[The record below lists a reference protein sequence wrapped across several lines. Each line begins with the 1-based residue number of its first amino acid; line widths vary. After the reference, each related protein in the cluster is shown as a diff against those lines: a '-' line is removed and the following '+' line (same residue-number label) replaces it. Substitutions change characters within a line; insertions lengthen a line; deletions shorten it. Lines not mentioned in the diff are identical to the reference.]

1 MSAVPSL
8 TLSVHDATGS
18 RRIVV
23 DGAGATLGR
32 GTDCSV
38 VLADTRRAISRL
50 QARIDWRDGHYLLTD
65 SGSNPTLVNGRIPGV
80 SREVVLHDGDTL
92 TIDVYR
98 IVIEIEGASHGEDA
112 TVFAA
117 LAGRE
122 EEDEVDAPTMVRVPE
137 REAARP
143 EAADLVDAVT
153 QLRAADQAQ
162 AARGESG
169 ALDAVDELPDT
180 PTMVRLP
187 VIATPQATQSAPT
200 AQQESSITQVAPPVQ
215 AGPLESAEPAAAS
228 LSSLPA
234 TTRHAEPID
243 PTAHDTLLVALCDG
257 LGIDAASLA
266 GRNATDVARLAGALL
281 RDAVG
286 GAMAA
291 LRTGRIPGAAAGPEL
306 DGADPLRDRD
316 DVETALRLLLS
327 ASTASA
333 SRDRLRDAFGE
344 LRDRQLAL
352 RGGLREVLAGLDPA
366 RLDPEAGWRD
376 WLPGSAAR
384 LRAQYARD
392 WTRIS
397 RQAEATL
404 DSPLAAPGQQ
414 APN

>member
-122 EEDEVDAPTMVRVPE
+122 EEEVDAPTMVRVPE
-137 REAARP
+137 R

-153 QLRAADQAQ
+153 QLRAADQVQ

-169 ALDAVDELPDT
+169 AADAVDELPDT

-187 VIATPQATQSAPT
+187 VIATPQAPQAAPT
-200 AQQESSITQVAPPVQ
+200 QQQASSITQVAPSMQ
-215 AGPLESAEPAAAS
+215 AGPLESVEA
-228 LSSLPA
+228 A

-291 LRTGRIPGAAAGPEL
+291 LRTGHMPGAAAGPEL
-306 DGADPLRDRD
+306 DGADPLRDRG

-333 SRDRLRDAFGE
+333 SRERLRDAFGE

-366 RLDPEAGWRD
+366 RLEPEAAGWRD

-392 WTRIS
+392 WTRVS
-397 RQAEATL
+397 RQAAATL
-404 DSPLAAPGQQ
+404 DSALAAPSQQ

>member
-23 DGAGATLGR
+23 EGAGATLGR

-122 EEDEVDAPTMVRVPE
+122 EEEVDAPTMVRVPE

-169 ALDAVDELPDT
+169 AADAVDELPDT

-187 VIATPQATQSAPT
+187 VIAAPQATQATQAAPT
-200 AQQESSITQVAPPVQ
+200 
-215 AGPLESAEPAAAS
+215 L
-228 LSSLPA
+228 
-234 TTRHAEPID
+234 
-243 PTAHDTLLVALCDG
+243 
-257 LGIDAASLA
+257 
-266 GRNATDVARLAGALL
+266 
-281 RDAVG
+281 
-286 GAMAA
+286 
-291 LRTGRIPGAAAGPEL
+291 
-306 DGADPLRDRD
+306 
-316 DVETALRLLLS
+316 
-327 ASTASA
+327 
-333 SRDRLRDAFGE
+333 
-344 LRDRQLAL
+344 
-352 RGGLREVLAGLDPA
+352 
-366 RLDPEAGWRD
+366 
-376 WLPGSAAR
+376 
-384 LRAQYARD
+384 
-392 WTRIS
+392 
-397 RQAEATL
+397 
-404 DSPLAAPGQQ
+404 QQ
-414 APN
+414 ASS

>member
-122 EEDEVDAPTMVRVPE
+122 EEEVDAPTMVRVPE
-137 REAARP
+137 R

-162 AARGESG
+162 AAPGESG

-187 VIATPQATQSAPT
+187 VIATPQAPQAPQVPQVPQAAPT
-200 AQQESSITQVAPPVQ
+200 QQQASSITQVAPSMQ
-215 AGPLESAEPAAAS
+215 AGPLESVEA
-228 LSSLPA
+228 A

-291 LRTGRIPGAAAGPEL
+291 LRTGHMPSAAAGPEL
-306 DGADPLRDRD
+306 DGADPLRDRG

-327 ASTASA
+327 ASAASA

-366 RLDPEAGWRD
+366 RLEPEAAGWRD

-392 WTRIS
+392 WTRVS
-397 RQAEATL
+397 QQAAATL
-404 DSPLAAPGQQ
+404 DSPLAAPSQQ

>member
-122 EEDEVDAPTMVRVPE
+122 EEEVDAPTMVRVPE
-137 REAARP
+137 R

-153 QLRAADQAQ
+153 QLRAADQVQ

-169 ALDAVDELPDT
+169 AADAVDELPDT

-187 VIATPQATQSAPT
+187 VIAIPQATQAAPT
-200 AQQESSITQVAPPVQ
+200 LQQASSITQVAPSMQ
-215 AGPLESAEPAAAS
+215 AGPLESVEA
-228 LSSLPA
+228 A

-291 LRTGRIPGAAAGPEL
+291 LRTGHMPSAAAGPEL
-306 DGADPLRDRD
+306 DGADPLRDRG

-327 ASTASA
+327 ASAASA

-392 WTRIS
+392 WTRVS
-397 RQAEATL
+397 QQAAAAL
-404 DSPLAAPGQQ
+404 DVQPVAAPGQQ

>member
-122 EEDEVDAPTMVRVPE
+122 EEEVDAPTMVRVPE

-153 QLRAADQAQ
+153 QLRAADQVQ

-169 ALDAVDELPDT
+169 AADAVDELPDT

-187 VIATPQATQSAPT
+187 VIATPQATQAAPT
-200 AQQESSITQVAPPVQ
+200 LQQASSITQVAPSMQ
-215 AGPLESAEPAAAS
+215 AGPLESAE
-228 LSSLPA
+228 LA
-234 TTRHAEPID
+234 TTRHAEPIH
-243 PTAHDTLLVALCDG
+243 PAAHDILLVALCDG

-266 GRNATDVARLAGALL
+266 GRDAADVARLAGALL

-291 LRTGRIPGAAAGPEL
+291 LRTGHMPGAAAGPEL
-306 DGADPLRDRD
+306 DGADPLRDCS

-327 ASTASA
+327 ASAASA

-344 LRDRQLAL
+344 LRDRHLAL

-392 WTRIS
+392 WTRVS
-397 RQAEATL
+397 QQAAATL
-404 DSPLAAPGQQ
+404 DSQPAAVPGQQ

>member
-122 EEDEVDAPTMVRVPE
+122 EEEVDAPTMVRVPE
-137 REAARP
+137 R

-162 AARGESG
+162 AAPGESG

-187 VIATPQATQSAPT
+187 VIATPQAPQAPQVPQAAPT
-200 AQQESSITQVAPPVQ
+200 QQQASSITQVAPSMQ
-215 AGPLESAEPAAAS
+215 AGPLESVEA
-228 LSSLPA
+228 A

-291 LRTGRIPGAAAGPEL
+291 LRTGHMPGAAAGPEL
-306 DGADPLRDRD
+306 DGADPLRDRG

-366 RLDPEAGWRD
+366 RLDPETAGWRD

-392 WTRIS
+392 WTRVS
-397 RQAEATL
+397 QQAAATL
-404 DSPLAAPGQQ
+404 DSPLAAPSQQ

>member
-1 MSAVPSL
+1 A
-8 TLSVHDATGS
+8 
-18 RRIVV
+18 
-23 DGAGATLGR
+23 
-32 GTDCSV
+32 
-38 VLADTRRAISRL
+38 
-50 QARIDWRDGHYLLTD
+50 
-65 SGSNPTLVNGRIPGV
+65 PTL
-80 SREVVLHDGDTL
+80 
-92 TIDVYR
+92 
-98 IVIEIEGASHGEDA
+98 
-112 TVFAA
+112 
-117 LAGRE
+117 
-122 EEDEVDAPTMVRVPE
+122 
-137 REAARP
+137 
-143 EAADLVDAVT
+143 
-153 QLRAADQAQ
+153 QQA
-162 AARGESG
+162 
-169 ALDAVDELPDT
+169 
-180 PTMVRLP
+180 
-187 VIATPQATQSAPT
+187 
-200 AQQESSITQVAPPVQ
+200 SSITQVAPSMQ
-215 AGPLESAEPAAAS
+215 AGPLESVE
-228 LSSLPA
+228 PA

-243 PTAHDTLLVALCDG
+243 PTAYDTLLVALCDG

-291 LRTGRIPGAAAGPEL
+291 LRTGRMPGAAAGPEL
-306 DGADPLRDRD
+306 EGADPLRDRD

-366 RLDPEAGWRD
+366 RLEPEAAGWRD

-397 RQAEATL
+397 RQAAATL
-404 DSPLAAPGQQ
+404 DSPLAAPGQP

>member
-122 EEDEVDAPTMVRVPE
+122 EEEVDAPTMVRVPE
-137 REAARP
+137 R

-162 AARGESG
+162 AAPSESG

-187 VIATPQATQSAPT
+187 VIATPQAPQAPQAAPT
-200 AQQESSITQVAPPVQ
+200 QQQASSITQVAPSMQ
-215 AGPLESAEPAAAS
+215 AGPLESVEA
-228 LSSLPA
+228 A

-291 LRTGRIPGAAAGPEL
+291 LRTGHMPGAAAGPEL
-306 DGADPLRDRD
+306 DGADPLRDRG

-327 ASTASA
+327 ASAASA

-366 RLDPEAGWRD
+366 RLDPETAGWRD

-392 WTRIS
+392 WTRVS
-397 RQAEATL
+397 RQAAATL
-404 DSPLAAPGQQ
+404 DSALAAPSQQ

>member
-23 DGAGATLGR
+23 EGAGATLGR

-122 EEDEVDAPTMVRVPE
+122 EEEEVDAPTMVRVPE

-169 ALDAVDELPDT
+169 ALDAVDALPDT

-187 VIATPQATQSAPT
+187 VIAAPQATQATQAAPT
-200 AQQESSITQVAPPVQ
+200 VQQASSITQVAPSMQ
-215 AGPLESAEPAAAS
+215 AGPLESAEA
-228 LSSLPA
+228 A

-243 PTAHDTLLVALCDG
+243 PAAHDTLLVALCDG

-266 GRNATDVARLAGALL
+266 GRDATDVARLAGALL

-291 LRTGRIPGAAAGPEL
+291 LRTGHMPGAAAGPEL
-306 DGADPLRDRD
+306 DGADPLRDRG

-352 RGGLREVLAGLDPA
+352 HGGLREVLAGLDPA
-366 RLDPEAGWRD
+366 RLDPETAGWRD

-392 WTRIS
+392 WTRVS
-397 RQAEATL
+397 RQAAATL
-404 DSPLAAPGQQ
+404 DSQPAAPSQQ

>member
-122 EEDEVDAPTMVRVPE
+122 EEEVDAPTMVRVPE
-137 REAARP
+137 R

-162 AARGESG
+162 AAPGESG

-187 VIATPQATQSAPT
+187 VIATPQAPQAPQAAPT
-200 AQQESSITQVAPPVQ
+200 QQQASSITQVAPSMQ
-215 AGPLESAEPAAAS
+215 AGPLESVEA
-228 LSSLPA
+228 A

-291 LRTGRIPGAAAGPEL
+291 LRTGHMPGAAAGPEL
-306 DGADPLRDRD
+306 DGADPLRDRG

-366 RLDPEAGWRD
+366 RLDPETAGWRD

-392 WTRIS
+392 WTRVS
-397 RQAEATL
+397 RQAAATL
-404 DSPLAAPGQQ
+404 DSALAAPSQQ

>member
-23 DGAGATLGR
+23 EGAGATLGR

-92 TIDVYR
+92 TIDVHR
-98 IVIEIEGASHGEDA
+98 IVIEIEIEGASHGEDA

-122 EEDEVDAPTMVRVPE
+122 EEEEVDAPTMVRVPE
-137 REAARP
+137 RVAARP

-169 ALDAVDELPDT
+169 ALDAVDALPDT

-187 VIATPQATQSAPT
+187 VIAAPQATQATQAAPT
-200 AQQESSITQVAPPVQ
+200 VQQASSITQVAPSMQ
-215 AGPLESAEPAAAS
+215 AGPLESAEAAI
-228 LSSLPA
+228 
-234 TTRHAEPID
+234 TRHAEPID
-243 PTAHDTLLVALCDG
+243 PAAHDTLLVALCDG

-291 LRTGRIPGAAAGPEL
+291 LRTGRMPGAAAGPEL
-306 DGADPLRDRD
+306 DGADPLRDRG

-352 RGGLREVLAGLDPA
+352 HGGLRVALAGLDPA
-366 RLDPEAGWRD
+366 RLEPETAGWRD

-392 WTRIS
+392 WTRVS
-397 RQAEATL
+397 RQAAATL
-404 DSPLAAPGQQ
+404 DSQPAAAPGQQ
-414 APN
+414 ASN

>member
-122 EEDEVDAPTMVRVPE
+122 EEEVDAPTMVRVPE
-137 REAARP
+137 R

-162 AARGESG
+162 AAPGESG

-187 VIATPQATQSAPT
+187 VIATPQAPQAPQVPQVPQAAPT
-200 AQQESSITQVAPPVQ
+200 QQQASSITQVAPSMQ
-215 AGPLESAEPAAAS
+215 AGPLESVEA
-228 LSSLPA
+228 A

-291 LRTGRIPGAAAGPEL
+291 LRTGHMPGAAAGPEL
-306 DGADPLRDRD
+306 DGADPLRDRG

-366 RLDPEAGWRD
+366 RLDPETAGWRD

-392 WTRIS
+392 WTRVS
-397 RQAEATL
+397 QQAAATL
-404 DSPLAAPGQQ
+404 DSPLAAPSQQ

>member
-122 EEDEVDAPTMVRVPE
+122 EEEVDAPTMVRVPE
-137 REAARP
+137 R

-162 AARGESG
+162 AAPGESG

-187 VIATPQATQSAPT
+187 VIATPQAPQAAPT
-200 AQQESSITQVAPPVQ
+200 QQQASSITQVAPSMQ
-215 AGPLESAEPAAAS
+215 AGPLESVEA
-228 LSSLPA
+228 A

-291 LRTGRIPGAAAGPEL
+291 LRTGHMPGAAAGPEL
-306 DGADPLRDRD
+306 DGADPLRDRG

-333 SRDRLRDAFGE
+333 SRERLRDAFGE

-366 RLDPEAGWRD
+366 RLEPEAAGWRD

-392 WTRIS
+392 WTRVS
-397 RQAEATL
+397 RQAAATL
-404 DSPLAAPGQQ
+404 DSALAAPSQQ

>member
-122 EEDEVDAPTMVRVPE
+122 EEEEVDAPTMVRVPE

-169 ALDAVDELPDT
+169 ALDAVDALPDT

-187 VIATPQATQSAPT
+187 VIAAPQATQATQAAPT
-200 AQQESSITQVAPPVQ
+200 VQQASSITQVAPSMQ
-215 AGPLESAEPAAAS
+215 AGPLESAEA
-228 LSSLPA
+228 A

-243 PTAHDTLLVALCDG
+243 PAAHDTLLVALCDG

-266 GRNATDVARLAGALL
+266 GRDATDVARLAGALL

-291 LRTGRIPGAAAGPEL
+291 LRTGHMPGAAAGPEL
-306 DGADPLRDRD
+306 DGADPLRDRG

-352 RGGLREVLAGLDPA
+352 HGGLREVLAGLDPA
-366 RLDPEAGWRD
+366 RLDPETAGWRD

-392 WTRIS
+392 WTRVS
-397 RQAEATL
+397 QQAAATL
-404 DSPLAAPGQQ
+404 DSQPAAAPGQQ
-414 APN
+414 ASN

>member
-23 DGAGATLGR
+23 EGAGATLGR

-122 EEDEVDAPTMVRVPE
+122 EEEVDAPTMVRVPE

-169 ALDAVDELPDT
+169 AADAVDELPDT

-187 VIATPQATQSAPT
+187 VIAAPQATQATQAAPT
-200 AQQESSITQVAPPVQ
+200 LQQASSITQVTPSVQ
-215 AGPLESAEPAAAS
+215 AGPLESAEA
-228 LSSLPA
+228 A

-243 PTAHDTLLVALCDG
+243 PAAHDLLLVALCDG

-266 GRNATDVARLAGALL
+266 GRNAADVARLAGALL

-291 LRTGRIPGAAAGPEL
+291 LRTGRMPGAAAGPEL

-392 WTRIS
+392 WTRVS
-397 RQAEATL
+397 QQAEATL
-404 DSPLAAPGQQ
+404 DSPLAAPSQQ

>member
-92 TIDVYR
+92 TIDVHR
-98 IVIEIEGASHGEDA
+98 IVIEIEIEGASHGEDA

-122 EEDEVDAPTMVRVPE
+122 EEEEVDAPIMVRVPE
-137 REAARP
+137 RVAARP

-169 ALDAVDELPDT
+169 ALDAVDALPDT

-187 VIATPQATQSAPT
+187 VIAAPQATQAAPT
-200 AQQESSITQVAPPVQ
+200 VQQASSITQVAPSMQ
-215 AGPLESAEPAAAS
+215 AGPLESAEA
-228 LSSLPA
+228 A

-243 PTAHDTLLVALCDG
+243 PTAHDILLVALCDG

-291 LRTGRIPGAAAGPEL
+291 LRTGRMPGAAAGPEL
-306 DGADPLRDRD
+306 DGADPLRDRG

-352 RGGLREVLAGLDPA
+352 HGGLREVLAGLDPA
-366 RLDPEAGWRD
+366 RLEPETAGWRD

-392 WTRIS
+392 WTRVS
-397 RQAEATL
+397 RQAAATL
-404 DSPLAAPGQQ
+404 DSQPAAPSQQ

>member
-1 MSAVPSL
+1 
-8 TLSVHDATGS
+8 
-18 RRIVV
+18 
-23 DGAGATLGR
+23 
-32 GTDCSV
+32 
-38 VLADTRRAISRL
+38 
-50 QARIDWRDGHYLLTD
+50 
-65 SGSNPTLVNGRIPGV
+65 
-80 SREVVLHDGDTL
+80 
-92 TIDVYR
+92 
-98 IVIEIEGASHGEDA
+98 
-112 TVFAA
+112 
-117 LAGRE
+117 
-122 EEDEVDAPTMVRVPE
+122 
-137 REAARP
+137 
-143 EAADLVDAVT
+143 
-153 QLRAADQAQ
+153 
-162 AARGESG
+162 
-169 ALDAVDELPDT
+169 
-180 PTMVRLP
+180 
-187 VIATPQATQSAPT
+187 QATQATQAAPT
-200 AQQESSITQVAPPVQ
+200 LQQASSITQVTPSVQ
-215 AGPLESAEPAAAS
+215 AGPLESAEA
-228 LSSLPA
+228 A

-243 PTAHDTLLVALCDG
+243 PAAHDLLLVALCDG

-266 GRNATDVARLAGALL
+266 GRNAADVARLAGALL

-291 LRTGRIPGAAAGPEL
+291 LRTGRMPGAAAGPEL

-392 WTRIS
+392 WTRVS
-397 RQAEATL
+397 QQAEATL
-404 DSPLAAPGQQ
+404 DSPLAAPSQQ

>member
-122 EEDEVDAPTMVRVPE
+122 EEEVDAPTMVRVPE
-137 REAARP
+137 R

-162 AARGESG
+162 AAPGESG

-187 VIATPQATQSAPT
+187 VIATPQAPQVPQAAPT
-200 AQQESSITQVAPPVQ
+200 QQQASSITQVAPSMQ
-215 AGPLESAEPAAAS
+215 AGPLESVEA
-228 LSSLPA
+228 A

-291 LRTGRIPGAAAGPEL
+291 LRTGHMPGAAAGPEL
-306 DGADPLRDRD
+306 DGADPLRDRG

-333 SRDRLRDAFGE
+333 SRERLRDAFGE

-366 RLDPEAGWRD
+366 RLEPEAAGWRD

-392 WTRIS
+392 WTRVS
-397 RQAEATL
+397 QQAAATL
-404 DSPLAAPGQQ
+404 DSPLAAPSQQ